1 MCGRVPV
8 QDSKLFWY
16 RWNSRWRVGE
26 QRNGQGHP
34 RKSPVEVHDVKDL
47 CSLSSVEQNRERRRR
62 HSVQNAS
69 SGRSCFTIGPFG
81 VLC

>member
-1 MCGRVPV
+1 MEGRRVEEGPV
-8 QDSKLFWY
+8 ALEDIAM
-16 RWNSRWRVGE
+16 
-26 QRNGQGHP
+26 
-34 RKSPVEVHDVKDL
+34 EVHDVKDL

-62 HSVQNAS
+62 HSVQDAS